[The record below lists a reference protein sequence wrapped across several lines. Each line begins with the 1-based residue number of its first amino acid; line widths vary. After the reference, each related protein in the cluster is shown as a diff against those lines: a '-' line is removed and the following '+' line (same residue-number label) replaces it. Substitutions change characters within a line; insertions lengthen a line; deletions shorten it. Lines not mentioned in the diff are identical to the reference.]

1 MPAERAPRDLPERDP
16 RLAALLPLAYGRL
29 SEHDA
34 NELRTLKAVI
44 QRQLGLQCDAYKEP
58 CLRRR
63 LAVRMRAR
71 SVHSYAEY
79 AQLLSR
85 EPQEA
90 DLLLDAITI
99 NVSKFFRNREVWDLL
114 RRRVVPQFFKSPGR
128 QVRIWSAGCAGGEE
142 PYTLAMLLWQH
153 AEEHATVAHLRRFDI
168 LATDLDPTVLERART
183 GQYGD
188 FAFGE
193 ITDAERSRFFEDDKV
208 RPEIRRMVRFEQL
221 DLMTDPL
228 PRDLHLVVCRN
239 VIIYFERAIQER
251 LFREFHECLLPGGYL
266 VMGKVENLFGQSG
279 KLYEAVGNRE
289 RIFCKM

>member
-1 MPAERAPRDLPERDP
+1 MPAERAPKELPERDP

-71 SVHSYAEY
+71 AVHSYAEY

-85 EPQEA
+85 EPREA
-90 DLLLDAITI
+90 ELLLDAITI

-114 RRRVVPQFFKSPGR
+114 RRRVVPELFKRSAR
-128 QVRIWSAGCAGGEE
+128 QIRIWSAGCAGGEE
-142 PYTLAMLLWQH
+142 PYTLAMLLWQY
-153 AEEHATVAHLRRFDI
+153 AQENATTAHLRRFDI
-168 LATDLDPTVLERART
+168 LATDIDPTILAQAQNGEYT
-183 GQYGD
+183 E

-193 ITDAERSRFFEDDKV
+193 ITADERARFFEGDRV
-208 RPEIRRMVRFEQL
+208 RAEIRRMVRFEQL
-221 DLMTDPL
+221 DLMTNSL
-228 PRDLHLVVCRN
+228 PHDQNLVICRN

-251 LFREFHECLLPGGYL
+251 LFHNFHECLVPGGYL
-266 VMGKVENLFGQSG
+266 VMGKVENLFGPTG
-279 KLYEAVGNRE
+279 KLFEPVGNRE
-289 RIFCKM
+289 RVFCKT